1 MKLSIITICLN
12 NLEELKRT
20 VASVLQQ
27 TCKEFEYI
35 IIDGGS
41 TDGCKEYI
49 EGLAGVSQWISE
61 PDKGIYNA
69 MNKGIRI
76 AGGEYVLFLNSGD
89 ELYNDGVLAEALPLL
104 KGEDFYVGH
113 SMLNRNGKSTL
124 RKTPQQMSVRFL
136 LEDSIMH
143 QATFTRSALLKER
156 PYNEQHKIVSDW
168 EYFLQEWVLHNRS
181 YVPLDIV
188 ISTFYL
194 GGISSNEKSARLN
207 DAERKEVIDA
217 LLPPRVQA
225 EICNHDAY
233 YLFDEKLE
241 KKIQKAL
248 SLPPIQRDIK
258 LLRNA
263 FKFMWK
269 DIWRA
274 CRKSS

>member
-89 ELYNDGVLAEALPLL
+89 ELYNGGVLAEALPLL
-104 KGEDFYVGH
+104 KEKI
-113 SMLNRNGKSTL
+113 SMSD
-124 RKTPQQMSVRFL
+124 TP
-136 LEDSIMH
+136 
-143 QATFTRSALLKER
+143 
-156 PYNEQHKIVSDW
+156 
-168 EYFLQEWVLHNRS
+168 
-181 YVPLDIV
+181 
-188 ISTFYL
+188 
-194 GGISSNEKSARLN
+194 
-207 DAERKEVIDA
+207 
-217 LLPPRVQA
+217 
-225 EICNHDAY
+225 C
-233 YLFDEKLE
+233 
-241 KKIQKAL
+241 
-248 SLPPIQRDIK
+248 
-258 LLRNA
+258 
-263 FKFMWK
+263 
-269 DIWRA
+269 
-274 CRKSS
+274 